1 MKFTTATAVL
11 AFLATAQ
18 AAQHGRHH
26 NRRHPH
32 SPAEAEVE
40 VETEA
45 PLKKRGGQ
53 CEFPSDAGLVSV
65 TPKMKNAGWAMSPD
79 QPCKPGNYC
88 PYACPPGQVSMQWDP
103 EATSYSY
110 PMSMNGGLYCDE
122 DGQIQKPFPNKP
134 YCKDG
139 TGSVGVRNK
148 CKGGDVSVCQTVLPG
163 NEAMLIPTLVQE
175 LATLAVPDSSY
186 WCETAA
192 HFYIN
197 PPGFG
202 PETACV
208 WGTSSNPYGNWSP
221 YVAGANTD
229 SDGSTFLKIGWNPIY
244 LEPTTPFR
252 NEVPEFGVEIE
263 CEGDGC
269 NGLPC
274 KIDPA
279 VNSVN
284 EMIGSSEDGAGG
296 ATFCVVTVPKGEK
309 AHIVVFD
316 KGGSSS
322 GGDDE
327 SSSSSS
333 SVSSAPAPTSTV
345 ESTTS
350 ISTSSIVSTTSTSST
365 STIVSTTS
373 TTSSTYIPPTTT
385 STTPTP
391 SSISTSS
398 STSTTTSTSSTPP
411 PTSSSTFIPTSIPT
425 PTFTPSSSTR
435 TPSSGFVSTHTP
447 SGWTSY
453 TVKPA
458 VLAETQATAYADS
471 TEQPTTTP
479 VPTNSES
486 GASGLNLDMSK
497 LGLIVAVGAAMWL

>member
-1 MKFTTATAVL
+1 MKFTAATAVL
-11 AFLATAQ
+11 AFLAATE
-18 AAQHGRHH
+18 AAQHGHHH

-32 SPAEAEVE
+32 SAAE
-40 VETEA
+40 
-45 PLKKRGGQ
+45 

-103 EATSYSY
+103 KATSYSY

-122 DGQIQKPFPNKP
+122 DGQIKKPFPNEP

-163 NEAMLIPTLVQE
+163 NEAMLIPTLVQD
-175 LATLAVPDSSY
+175 LATLAVPDPSY

-197 PPGFG
+197 PPGYG

-221 YVAGANTD
+221 YVAGANTN

-244 LEPTTPFR
+244 LEPATPFR

-263 CEGDGC
+263 CEGGGC

-284 EMIGSSEDGAGG
+284 EMMGDSEKGAGG
-296 ATFCVVTVPKGEK
+296 AAFCVVTVPKGEK

-316 KGGSSS
+316 KGGSS
-322 GGDDE
+322 GGSDE

-333 SVSSAPAPTSTV
+333 SSSVLASSSTV

-350 ISTSSIVSTTSTSST
+350 FSTSSVVSTTSTSST
-365 STIVSTTS
+365 SISTSTTISTTS
-373 TTSSTYIPPTTT
+373 TTSRTYVPPTTT

-391 SSISTSS
+391 SST
-398 STSTTTSTSSTPP
+398 STSTSTSTSSTPP
-411 PTSSSTFIPTSIPT
+411 PPTSTSTFVPTSTPT

-435 TPSSGFVSTHTP
+435 TPSSSFVATHSP
-447 SGWTSY
+447 SGWASY

-458 VLAETQATAYADS
+458 VLVETQATAYADS

-479 VPTNSES
+479 VPTSANAES
-486 GASGLNLDMSK
+486 GASSLNLEMSK
-497 LGLIVAVGAAMWL
+497 LGLIVAVVAALWL